1 MKDRSMYHRLMKQSE
16 KGKERKK
23 RNSKSDNSQTEEQK
37 KDTKGIGDKLR
48 RGHGG
53 DGQRQGEPKYK
64 DNVRFNTSLKR
75 EKN

>member
-1 MKDRSMYHRLMKQSE
+1 MKDRSMYHRLMKWSE

-53 DGQRQGEPKYK
+53 GWAETGGAQI
-64 DNVRFNTSLKR
+64 
-75 EKN
+75 